1 MGATH
6 EHLFASCPEVCHL
19 SGRRAGPYWRFQ
31 ASRSSLLW
39 FLGLED
45 IALGWGQ
52 SLHELSEMNL
62 ALVHMFRPCAGG
74 QSNGF
79 CHNRRERALPVQA
92 QFTVDHF
99 AKIVPI

>member
-1 MGATH
+1 MGTTH
-6 EHLFASCPEVCHL
+6 EHLFASCPEVCDL
-19 SGRRAGPYWRFQ
+19 SGRRTWLYWRFQ
-31 ASRSSLLW
+31 VNSGGLLR
-39 FLGLED
+39 FPCLED
-45 IALGWGQ
+45 TALGWGQ